1 MLRSP
6 QRAGIQYLQSVD
18 AASPQPGH
26 LVLPLTAGQSAARVQ
41 EAAPEPPAPPA
52 FAVPFAGIP
61 QPLADDLWLAAE
73 AGLCDLTTEEFS
85 EVLAG
90 IAVRFNSGLP
100 PAVAPGPAETASF
113 LSGLRLADLALAAGC
128 ALGRERAWERFV
140 GICRA
145 PLTQAAI
152 AITGSAT
159 LGQDLAD
166 SLYAELYGLRG
177 DKEGRRSPLAS
188 YSGRGSLLG
197 WLRATLA
204 QRHVDHHRRTR
215 REMPLDAVD
224 APAPQ
229 QAPAP
234 PPAQLAH
241 LTHAVACTLQALA
254 TEDCFLLS
262 AYFLD
267 RQTLLQIAR
276 TLHVHEATVSRRIK
290 RLTAD
295 VRKLLLERLQSG
307 GLSKRAAEEA
317 LGTDPRDLEINL
329 RPLLQSSQN
338 PPFPD
343 RDGDKEHK
351 RTGPAGAGRS

>member
-215 REMPLDAVD
+215 REMPLD
-224 APAPQ
+224 
-229 QAPAP
+229 
-234 PPAQLAH
+234 